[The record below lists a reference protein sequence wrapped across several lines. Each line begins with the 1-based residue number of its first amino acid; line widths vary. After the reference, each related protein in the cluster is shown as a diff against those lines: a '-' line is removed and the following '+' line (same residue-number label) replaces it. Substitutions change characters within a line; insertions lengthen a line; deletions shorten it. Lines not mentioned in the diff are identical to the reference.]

1 MATKHEFMT
10 NAIVENGK
18 TAGFKHKTSSSSITS
33 QKTDY
38 DQTALVR
45 AALYARTSSPN
56 QRFNYSIDEQIACS
70 RKYAEQRGWIV
81 THMFFDESERAET
94 IDRPKFQLMLQK
106 AKSGSFD
113 VIIFWR
119 IDRFCRSLVDLVS
132 VERTLREYGV
142 GLCSV
147 SEYID
152 TSTSVGRFNFRSIG
166 SVAELEAELIGERA
180 RMGLHALAK
189 KHRWP
194 NAQPPLGYER
204 LSDGRL
210 KVTREEANL
219 VRKIARTYL
228 DEKSMPHVAFFL
240 NKEGVLTKK
249 SKRWTASAVRDILT
263 GEIYVGMYNVA
274 GVRDYVQEYRILDDK
289 TFLAVNKTR
298 LRYKTKGNRKPSIPQ
313 DRKSEK
319 IEKMFGKY
327 FELLKGMNNGHPD

>member
-1 MATKHEFMT
+1 MAAKHEPIT
-10 NAIVENGK
+10 NAFFENGK
-18 TAGFKHKTSSSSITS
+18 TAGFTQEVSSSSITS
-33 QKTDY
+33 QRADY
-38 DQTALVR
+38 DQIPSVR

-56 QRFNYSIDEQIACS
+56 QKFNYSIDEQIACG

-81 THMFFDESERAET
+81 THMFLEESERAET

-106 AKSGSFD
+106 AKSGCFD
-113 VIIFWR
+113 AIIFWR

-132 VERTLREYGV
+132 VERTLRKYKV

-147 SEYID
+147 TEYID

-194 NAQPPLGYER
+194 NAHPPLGYER

-210 KVTREEANL
+210 KVTREEAKL
-219 VRKIARTYL
+219 VRKIARMYL
-228 DEKSMPHVAFFL
+228 HEKSMPQVAFLL
-240 NKEGVLTKK
+240 NKEGIFTKK
-249 SKRWTASAVRDILT
+249 SKRWTAAAVRDVLT
-263 GEIYVGMYNVA
+263 DEIYFGIYDVA
-274 GVRDYVQEYRILDDK
+274 GVRDYVQEYRILDDR
-289 TFLAVNKTR
+289 TFLEVNETR
-298 LRYKTKGNRKPSIPQ
+298 LRHKTKGDGKPSIPK
-313 DRKSEK
+313 DRKNEK

-327 FELLKGMNNGHPD
+327 FELLKGMTNGNPD

>member
-1 MATKHEFMT
+1 MLKNAKYIDEAPINATISQQT
-10 NAIVENGK
+10 INGK
-18 TAGFKHKTSSSSITS
+18 
-33 QKTDY
+33 
-38 DQTALVR
+38 ALVVR

-56 QRFNYSIDEQIACS
+56 QRFNYSIDEQIACG

-81 THMFFDESERAET
+81 THIFFDESERAET

-106 AKSGSFD
+106 AKSGCFD

-132 VERTLREYGV
+132 VERLLREYKV

-147 SEYID
+147 TEHID

-180 RMGLHALAK
+180 RMGLHAFAK

-194 NAQPPLGYER
+194 NGRPPLGYER
-204 LSDGRL
+204 SSEGRL
-210 KVTREEANL
+210 KVSRKEAEL
-219 VRKIARTYL
+219 VWKIARTYL
-228 DEKSMPHVAFFL
+228 CEKSMPHVAFLL
-240 NKEGVLTKK
+240 NNEGILTKK
-249 SKRWTASAVRDILT
+249 GKRWTAAAVRDILT
-263 GEIYVGMYNVA
+263 DEIYVGIYEVA
-274 GVRDYVQEYRILDDK
+274 SVRDYVQEYRILDDR
-289 TFLAVNKTR
+289 TFIAVNETR
-298 LRYKTKGNRKPSIPQ
+298 LRYKTKGNRKSSIPK

-327 FELLKGMNNGHPD
+327 LELLKGMNNGNSN